1 MTIAGKDQIN
11 AFRLIS
17 GFIQSAQ
24 NRSKSPL
31 SSFQVSTL
39 VILNKFLL
47 NYCLQESLWQMPEA
61 GRSPRRH
68 PGWLPTTANGWWQSG
83 KESLYRIL
91 LCARVHHTRWPSS
104 GLLCQR
110 SMLQTNGPW
119 LLRARL
125 RESQGAKY
133 RFDIANISVSRNGR
147 TRKIPTK

>member
-1 MTIAGKDQIN
+1 MEVLKSWCIPALRLISFSTCASYLLVTWNRKMTIAGMDQIN

-104 GLLCQR
+104 GLLC
-110 SMLQTNGPW
+110 
-119 LLRARL
+119 
-125 RESQGAKY
+125 
-133 RFDIANISVSRNGR
+133 
-147 TRKIPTK
+147 